1 MSVRALLF
9 SSALSFRDV
18 ELMMAERGV
27 IFFKSFLSQNNQ
39 YTTR

>member
-27 IFFKSFLSQNNQ
+27 IFFKSIF
-39 YTTR
+39 